1 MYSGKPC
8 GDTCVSADYECNKNG
23 STTPAATK
31 LGMGASTQGDEAAVA
46 RSLKGVEDE
55 IRQIPGHEEA
65 SAIDENGKILFR
77 VSGGESEVEFTVDQI
92 RQMRGKVL
100 THNHPSWRYPPD
112 DPRFEGRSF
121 I

>member
-1 MYSGKPC
+1 
-8 GDTCVSADYECNKNG
+8 
-23 STTPAATK
+23 
-31 LGMGASTQGDEAAVA
+31 MGASTQGDEAAVA

-77 VSGGESEVEFTVDQI
+77 AKGSQSAVGFTFDQVQ
-92 RQMRGKVL
+92 QMRGKVL